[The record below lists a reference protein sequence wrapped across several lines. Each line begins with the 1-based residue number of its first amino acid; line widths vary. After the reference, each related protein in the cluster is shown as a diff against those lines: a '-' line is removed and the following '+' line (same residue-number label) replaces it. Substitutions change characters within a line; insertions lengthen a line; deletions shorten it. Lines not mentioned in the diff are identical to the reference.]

1 MKKEELKEL
10 IKEFEATTLSK
21 LTIEE
26 KDFKVTLEKNN
37 TPSPIMIPTPQVAS
51 QPIASTPVIETAV
64 NVKSINAPLVGTF
77 YLTRS
82 PESKALVTVGQ
93 HVKVG
98 DVVGI
103 IEAMKVMNEI
113 QADKEGIVKAI
124 LAPSGKL
131 VEFDQPL
138 LELE

>member
-10 IKEFEATTLSK
+10 IKEFESTTLSR

-37 TPSPIMIPTPQVAS
+37 NYTPVTTSQVVT
-51 QPIASTPVIETAV
+51 QTTMPVIEAPV
-64 NVKSINAPLVGTF
+64 SVKSIKAPLVGTF

-82 PESKALVTVGQ
+82 PESKPLVTVGQ
-93 HVKVG
+93 HIKVG

-131 VEFDQPL
+131 VEYDQPL

>member
-10 IKEFEATTLSK
+10 IREFEGTSLTKLS
-21 LTIEE
+21 IEE
-26 KDFKVTLEKNN
+26 KDFKICLEKNMGN
-37 TPSPIMIPTPQVAS
+37 APVVYANESQMHTTP
-51 QPIASTPVIETAV
+51 IENKPEAKKPMKT
-64 NVKSINAPLVGTF
+64 INAPLVGTF

-93 HVKVG
+93 KVNVG
-98 DVVGI
+98 DTVGI

-131 VEFDQPL
+131 VEYDQPL
-138 LELE
+138 LEIE

>member
-10 IKEFEATTLSK
+10 IKEFESTTLSR

-37 TPSPIMIPTPQVAS
+37 GVAPAM
-51 QPIASTPVIETAV
+51 PIAQPAPSHAIAPVIEAPV
-64 NVKSINAPLVGTF
+64 SLKAIKAPLVGTF

-82 PESKALVTVGQ
+82 PESKPLVTVGQ

-131 VEFDQPL
+131 VEYDQPL

>member
-10 IKEFEATTLSK
+10 IKEFESTTLSR

-37 TPSPIMIPTPQVAS
+37 SYTPVTTSQVVT
-51 QPIASTPVIETAV
+51 QTTMPVIETPV
-64 NVKSINAPLVGTF
+64 SVKSIKAPLVGTF

-82 PESKALVTVGQ
+82 PESKPLVTVGQ
-93 HVKVG
+93 HIKVG

-131 VEFDQPL
+131 VEYDQPL

>member
-1 MKKEELKEL
+1 M
-10 IKEFEATTLSK
+10 
-21 LTIEE
+21 
-26 KDFKVTLEKNN
+26 
-37 TPSPIMIPTPQVAS
+37 
-51 QPIASTPVIETAV
+51 
-64 NVKSINAPLVGTF
+64 GTF

-82 PESKALVTVGQ
+82 PESKPLVTVGQ
-93 HVKVG
+93 HIQVG

-113 QADKEGIVKAI
+113 QANKEGIVKAI

-131 VEFDQPL
+131 VEYDQPL